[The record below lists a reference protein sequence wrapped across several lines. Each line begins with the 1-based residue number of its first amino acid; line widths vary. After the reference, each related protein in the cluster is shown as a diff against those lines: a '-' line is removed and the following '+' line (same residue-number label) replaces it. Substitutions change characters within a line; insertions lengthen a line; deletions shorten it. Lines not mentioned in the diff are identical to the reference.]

1 MNEQQVAELIRK
13 YNEGTLTPNEKTAL
27 DIWYLKFA
35 SVSTAELSEDK
46 ENQMV
51 AMLRSSLP
59 LQHQKPSV
67 KLWPRILAV
76 AALLAIVVSVTF
88 WALKDRASYPKY
100 ANDIKPGK
108 TGATLTLSNGK
119 KIRIA
124 DMKVGQVA
132 VESSVK
138 ISKTADGIIT
148 YEVIA
153 NQNNLAGQM
162 NTLETSVGEQAQV
175 KLPDGT
181 LVYLN
186 SASYLKYP
194 SSFANIPKR
203 NVEFSG
209 EGFFEVFKDKAHPFS
224 VKTAGQVVEVLGT
237 QFNINNYP
245 YHSDIRTTLIEGSV
259 NLSNEEKLFKIL
271 KPGQQASATRKGIS
285 VEEVETEYVIAWRK
299 GYFMFNN
306 ETLEEIMS
314 KLATWYNI
322 KPIYND
328 PELKKKVFFGSMS
341 RFENISK
348 VLSVIERTGTARF
361 EIKGNQ
367 IIISKNK

>member
-1 MNEQQVAELIRK
+1 MNEQQIAELIRK
-13 YNEGTLTPNEKTAL
+13 YNEGTLTQDEKTAL

-35 SVSTAELSEDK
+35 SESTNELSVEK

-59 LQHQKPSV
+59 LQYQKPSV
-67 KLWPRILAV
+67 KLWPRIVAV
-76 AALLAIVVSVTF
+76 AALLAIVVSATF
-88 WALKDRASYPKY
+88 WALKDSATHPQY
-100 ANDIKPGK
+100 ANDVKPGK
-108 TGATLTLSNGK
+108 TGATLTLANGK

-132 VESSVK
+132 VESGVR
-138 ISKTADGIIT
+138 ISKTVDGVIT
-148 YEVIA
+148 YEVVA
-153 NQNNLAGQM
+153 DQSSSAGQM
-162 NTLETSVGEQAQV
+162 NSLETSVGEQAQV

-186 SASYLKYP
+186 AASYLKYP
-194 SSFANIPKR
+194 SSFAKAPKR
-203 NVEFSG
+203 NVEFFG
-209 EGFFEVFKDKAHPFS
+209 EGFFEVNKDSAHPFI
-224 VKTAGQVVEVLGT
+224 VKTADQEVEVLGT
-237 QFNINNYP
+237 QFNINSYA
-245 YHSDIRTTLIEGSV
+245 YHPDIKTTLIEGSI
-259 NLSNEEKLFKIL
+259 NISNGEKISKIL
-271 KPGQQASATRKGIS
+271 KPGQQASLSSAGIS

-314 KLATWYNI
+314 KLSIWYKI

-328 PELKKKVFFGSMS
+328 SELKKKVFFGSMS

-361 EIKGNQ
+361 EIRGNQ
-367 IIISKNK
+367 VIISKNK